1 MIEGIV
7 VDFGAMLCNLVG
19 INPEFSVKA
28 FGISAPLGEMIGAGI
43 MIFVWVLLMA
53 GLVKLMWKYRRALLR
68 GRELNISPITRPRIP
83 GLNILTALRIPMPK
97 ASVQFSGWKGLGL
110 GMLAVVLG
118 FGAAL
123 TLVIQTTDSTPHW
136 PEPGAVYALG
146 SPSGTLGTPL
156 DPEPE
161 TPADRS
167 QTLKINL
174 SDAIRI
180 DTLDFTGMSLGKVGL
195 TTPCFQIGRN
205 TGNSTGWLY
214 VDEFLVTGTTSA
226 PTMDVANV
234 EIFEAHIGGK
244 MDGHT
249 MEATMASTVSD
260 QVVESLRNVSN
271 YEGEGTVDRIIIN
284 LLGSATV
291 KTLKVHN
298 TSCSVGS
305 WDIDYVKAGK
315 LQIDGTTRWGA
326 GTGVNS
332 ASVVFNSTTKYKTM
346 TDTII
351 DTPVTVR

>member
-1 MIEGIV
+1 MIEVIV
-7 VDFGAMLCNLVG
+7 RDFGAMISNLIGV
-19 INPEFSVKA
+19 
-28 FGISAPLGEMIGAGI
+28 SASMGEMIGVGI
-43 MIFVWVLLMA
+43 MVFGWVLLMV
-53 GLVKLMWKYRRALLR
+53 GLMKLMWRYRRALLR
-68 GRELNISPITRPRIP
+68 GRELNMSPVIRPRIP
-83 GLNILTALRIPMPK
+83 GLNILTALRIPIPK
-97 ASVQFSGWKGLGL
+97 ARLQVSGMKGLGV
-110 GMLAVVLG
+110 AVVAVGIG
-118 FGAAL
+118 FAGAL
-123 TLVIQTTDSTPHW
+123 LLVIQATDSTPHW
-136 PEPGAVYALG
+136 PQAGAAYALG
-146 SPSGTLGTPL
+146 MPSGTLGTPL

-195 TTPCFQIGRN
+195 STPCFQIARN
-205 TGNSTGWLY
+205 TGNTSGFLY

-226 PTMDVANV
+226 PTFDMATT
-234 EIFEAHIGGK
+234 EIFEAHFGGK

-249 MEATMASTVSD
+249 MEATMDSGVSD
-260 QVVESLRNVSN
+260 QVVESLRNVAS
-271 YEGEGTVDRIIIN
+271 YKGEGTVDRIIIN

-298 TSCSVGS
+298 TSCSIGS
-305 WDIDYVKAGK
+305 WDIDNVKAGK
-315 LQIDGTTRWGA
+315 MQIDGTTRWGA

-346 TDTII
+346 VDTII